1 MEERGKI
8 ANQIYQFLEERINCG
23 NIISYID
30 KYKNKEENIDS
41 ITSLTIES
49 IPVAFKV
56 IRYDDKSTN
65 DKDINSDTNT
75 DSNKDTDTN
84 SKITSKKTVEKI
96 YDMYDFISESN
107 HTGFEYFPY
116 LYGVLDCHNKFDS
129 KVYVLY
135 ESFDGTISELLKQ
148 ISHPTEWYE
157 IFFQIILI
165 HHFVSNISNKKY
177 SNGTLNNH
185 LYKKYKHPI
194 KKQYSLGEYK
204 FEIFHRNL
212 IVMWNFELD
221 DTNTSNDQNLKINID
236 YLLDF
241 FKEHTDTMENKP
253 TGRLMSLLH
262 EIKSS
267 PTEIPKILDKYYN
280 TSKNTKPSQQT
291 NEHIGYIKSK
301 HSLKH

>member
-8 ANQIYQFLEERINCG
+8 ANQIYQYLEERINCS

-49 IPVAFKV
+49 VPVAFKV
-56 IRYDDKSTN
+56 IQYDDK
-65 DKDINSDTNT
+65 NT
-75 DSNKDTDTN
+75 ESN
-84 SKITSKKTVEKI
+84 SKIIGKKTIKKI

-116 LYGVLDCHNKFDS
+116 LYGVLDCHNESDS
-129 KVYVLY
+129 KVYTLY
-135 ESFDGTISELLKQ
+135 ETFDGTISELLKQ

-165 HHFVSNISNKKY
+165 HHFVNNISNKKY
-177 SNGTLNNH
+177 LNGTLDNH
-185 LYKKYKHPI
+185 LYKKYKHPL

-212 IVMWNFELD
+212 IVMWNFELAD
-221 DTNTSNDQNLKINID
+221 IDTTNNQNIKINID

-253 TGRLMSLLH
+253 TGRLMNLLH

-267 PTEIPKILDKYYN
+267 PSEIPKILDKYYN
-280 TSKNTKPSQQT
+280 TSKNTKPSHQ
-291 NEHIGYIKSK
+291 NSEHD
-301 HSLKH
+301 